1 MVRIETH
8 LTEEEAKKLSE
19 IAKKNGRSRKA
30 QTEYYLRKMI
40 QDNDNHNN

>member
-30 QTEYYLRKMI
+30 QTEFYLRKMI
-40 QDNDNHNN
+40 SDNEIQNN

>member
-40 QDNDNHNN
+40 KDNDKHNN

>member
-1 MVRIETH
+1 MVRIEAH

-19 IAKKNGRSRKA
+19 IAKKNSRSRKA

-40 QDNDNHNN
+40 ELCEKDIQ